1 MGGRFNRI
9 EKYSVNL
16 IKKRINFNVTRTR
29 LGKHLT
35 RNHCVYIYIYIRIRF
50 VLVYLRAYHY
60 ALAGSTLFCFRF
72 VSLSKRARSSRTKAT
87 ARFTSV

>member
-1 MGGRFNRI
+1 MDGRFNRI

-35 RNHCVYIYIYIRIRF
+35 RNHCVYIYIYIYKNTIRACIFTRVSLRARWLDF
-50 VLVYLRAYHY
+50 VLF
-60 ALAGSTLFCFRF
+60 SFR
-72 VSLSKRARSSRTKAT
+72 VSFEASSEQ
-87 ARFTSV
+87 

>member
-1 MGGRFNRI
+1 MGERFNRI

-35 RNHCVYIYIYIRIRF
+35 RNHCVYIYIYI
-50 VLVYLRAYHY
+50 
-60 ALAGSTLFCFRF
+60 
-72 VSLSKRARSSRTKAT
+72 
-87 ARFTSV
+87 